1 MSHYLGRLSKDPNID
16 NVHRF
21 RTNSRRVEALV
32 SEFTPESGNQRKLL
46 KQLARLRKKAGKAR
60 DLDVQIAYL
69 KELKVPDRQNH
80 RAELLR
86 QLSDEQSRRAKKLT
100 RNFDPERVEEI
111 RKRLRRA
118 KAETALDGTSP
129 LKAAFERMPKPG
141 PLPLNEKTLHAC
153 RIEAKRARYLAELA
167 GDSPEA
173 KSFIEVLKKAQ
184 DEIGQ
189 WHDVL
194 KLQEK
199 AEKLFG
205 DVHDSALVAMLR
217 NITRAR
223 FRRAANALLGALT
236 AINELGKTAT
246 PAPKLKS
253 ASAPVSA
260 ETVAA

>member
-1 MSHYLGRLSKDPNID
+1 MSQYLGRLSKEPDID

-46 KQLARLRKKAGKAR
+46 KQLSKLRKKAGKSR
-60 DLDVQIAYL
+60 DLDVQIEFL
-69 KELKVPDRQNH
+69 KELKVPDRLNH
-80 RAELLR
+80 RAELMR
-86 QLSDEQSRRAKKLT
+86 QLADEQARRARKLT
-100 RNFDPERVEEI
+100 KSISQQKVDEI

-118 KAETALDGTSP
+118 KAETALDGVDP
-129 LKAAFERMPKPG
+129 LRVAFDRLPNPG
-141 PLPLNEKTLHAC
+141 ATPLNEKTLHAC
-153 RIEAKRARYLAELA
+153 RIVAKRARYLAELA
-167 GDSPEA
+167 GDSPDA
-173 KSFIEVLKKAQ
+173 KSFIDVLKKAQ
-184 DEIGQ
+184 DEIGH

-223 FRRAANALLGALT
+223 FRRAGNALLIALT
-236 AINELGKTAT
+236 AVNELKQSVIPG
-246 PAPKLKS
+246 PKLKS
-253 ASAPVSA
+253 AAASVSA
-260 ETVAA
+260 QTIAA